1 MRLPV
6 LLAGA
11 LVVVAC
17 VSTNA
22 VKIGNPSPHP
32 ATLAENVIIYRTAT
46 QVPGRYEELALLNST
61 GSATSTSEAK
71 MFKSMQ
77 EKAAELGANAIILDA
92 MSEPSAG
99 AKVAGAI
106 FGVGGADRK
115 GRAIAIY
122 VFPKDS
128 TTSPTAP

>member
-1 MRLPV
+1 
-6 LLAGA
+6 
-11 LVVVAC
+11 
-17 VSTNA
+17 

-32 ATLAENVIIYRTAT
+32 VTIAENVIVYRTAA

-61 GSATSTSEAK
+61 GDAMSTDEAK

-77 EKAAELGANAIILDA
+77 KKAAELGANGIILDA

-128 TTSPTAP
+128 TGATTAPPTQ